1 MFLTHSQYYNH
12 QKLKVLKI
20 DQLELHDIIRT
31 HITSI
36 DGISRLITK
45 TEIYNA
51 SENDTLL
58 QRFKN
63 FTHPTK
69 GPDAVILLDKY
80 WTFRNPYGTGHG
92 TPYDYDSHVPL
103 LFVRK
108 GQDQRF
114 IRRKIH
120 TVDIAPTI
128 ADILQ
133 VPFPPKIDGKSIFE
147 VQE

>member
-1 MFLTHSQYYNH
+1 MHP
-12 QKLKVLKI
+12 
-20 DQLELHDIIRT
+20 
-31 HITSI
+31 
-36 DGISRLITK
+36 
-45 TEIYNA
+45 A
-51 SENDTLL
+51 S
-58 QRFKN
+58 
-63 FTHPTK
+63 
-69 GPDAVILLDKY
+69 VILQDKY

-92 TPYDYDSHVPL
+92 TSYDYDSHVPL

-108 GQDQRF
+108 GQAQRF

-133 VPFPPKIDGKSIFE
+133 VPFPPKIDGKSIYE